1 MSGGSAML
9 SSDSQG
15 IQKFIL
21 ERLVQIHDD
30 ILIHDP
36 EFQELGEK
44 PGEIFKRLCAKLTP
58 EDGQLLD
65 EYDCGRM
72 SQMNRQDE
80 VIFSQGLM
88 EGMVFGYW
96 VARVSLGLEKIIV

>member
-1 MSGGSAML
+1 ML
-9 SSDSQG
+9 NTDSQG

-21 ERLVQIHDD
+21 DRLVTIHDE

-36 EFQELGEK
+36 EFRELGEK
-44 PGEIFKRLCAKLTP
+44 PGEILKRLCAKLPP
-58 EDGQLLD
+58 EDSQLLD

-80 VIFSQGLM
+80 VIYSRALM
-88 EGMVFGYW
+88 DGMIFGYW

>member
-1 MSGGSAML
+1 ML
-9 SSDSQG
+9 NTDSQG

-21 ERLVQIHDD
+21 DRLVKIQDE

-36 EFQELGEK
+36 EFRELGEK
-44 PGEIFKRLCAKLTP
+44 PGEILKRLCAKLPP
-58 EDGQLLD
+58 EDSQLLD

-80 VIFSQGLM
+80 VIYSQALM
-88 EGMVFGYW
+88 DGMIFGYW

>member
-1 MSGGSAML
+1 ML

-15 IQKFIL
+15 IQEFIL
-21 ERLVQIHDD
+21 ERLVKIHDE

-36 EFQELGEK
+36 EFKALAEK
-44 PGEIFKRLCAKLTP
+44 PGEIFKRLCAILGP

-72 SQMNRQDE
+72 NQMNRQDE
-80 VIFSQGLM
+80 IIFSQGLM
-88 EGMVFGYW
+88 DGMIFGYW
-96 VARVSLGLEKIIV
+96 VAQVSLGLEKIIV

>member
-1 MSGGSAML
+1 ML
-9 SSDSQG
+9 NSDSQG

-21 ERLVQIHDD
+21 ERLVKIHDE
-30 ILIHDP
+30 ILMHDP

-44 PGEIFKRLCAKLTP
+44 PGEILKRLCAKLPP
-58 EDGQLLD
+58 EDSQLLD

-72 SQMNRQDE
+72 NQMNRQDE
-80 VIFSQGLM
+80 VIYSQALM
-88 EGMVFGYW
+88 DGMIFGYW